1 MNGAAAAK
9 STASEPA
16 GSKPG
21 AGKPSAAE
29 RIQDAAR
36 TLFERQGIRATGVE
50 EVCRVAGATKMS
62 LYRSYPSKDALVA
75 AILAE
80 DAAEHDA
87 WLEESLAQAKDAE
100 SRLHAL
106 VEATAT
112 QVETPGVCGCP
123 LLLAQAEFRDPE
135 HPTYQVVAD
144 FKRGAH
150 ARIRALAEQAGAQ
163 EPAALADHLTI
174 VIEGAIAARGYLGEP
189 RAAAALRE
197 SGASLIR
204 AALARS

>member
-1 MNGAAAAK
+1 MAGA
-9 STASEPA
+9 TATKPA
-16 GSKPG
+16 
-21 AGKPSAAE
+21 AAE

-36 TLFERQGIRATGVE
+36 ALFERQGIRATGVE

-62 LYRSYPSKDALVA
+62 LYRAFPSKDALVA

-87 WLEESLAQAKDAE
+87 WVEESLAKAKDAE
-100 SRLHAL
+100 ARLHAL
-106 VEATAT
+106 VEATAVE
-112 QVETPGVCGCP
+112 VETPGVCACA

-150 ARIRALAEQAGAQ
+150 ARIRRLAEQAGAAD
-163 EPAALADHLTI
+163 PAALADHLSV
-174 VIEGAIAARGYLGEP
+174 VIEGAVAARGYLGEP
-189 RAAAALRE
+189 RAAAALRQC
-197 SGASLIR
+197 GASLIR
-204 AALARS
+204 AALGKP